1 MDSQPINVRTLV
13 HHIEHLVLYSLLLWQ
28 LVLGVRWWIKTY
40 FKYWKAPQEK
50 PIYINGGG
58 IQAPNVVGDNTTF
71 DFQMKV
77 TVTMLIYIWF
87 IFVMRSPLYITIF
100 SLLCIFS
107 VYMIHIYQKTE
118 SKTSKKKLDKY
129 KKRFLIIL
137 TLY

>member
-58 IQAPNVVGDNTTF
+58 IQAPNVVGDNTTTSVKK
-71 DFQMKV
+71 DLGPIEVGVNKKV
-77 TVTMLIYIWF
+77 MVGKVDTT
-87 IFVMRSPLYITIF
+87 
-100 SLLCIFS
+100 S
-107 VYMIHIYQKTE
+107 VKMDEVVKGKVKTQKE
-118 SKTSKKKLDKY
+118 KLKKLRGK
-129 KKRFLIIL
+129 
-137 TLY
+137 

>member
-58 IQAPNVVGDNTTF
+58 IQTPNVVGDNTTVKK
-71 DFQMKV
+71 DMSPIEVDVKKNLMVGKADTTSVKMDEVVKGKV
-77 TVTMLIYIWF
+77 KT
-87 IFVMRSPLYITIF
+87 
-100 SLLCIFS
+100 
-107 VYMIHIYQKTE
+107 QKE
-118 SKTSKKKLDKY
+118 KLKKLRGK
-129 KKRFLIIL
+129 
-137 TLY
+137 